1 MMPELY
7 LKIKGKSKEAF
18 SDYQSNDWFALGQS
32 MLSLFTA
39 SGLVEV
45 YKPNGEFDH
54 TKEQELI

>member
-7 LKIKGKSKEAF
+7 QKIKGKSKEPF
-18 SDYQSNDWFALGQS
+18 TDYQSNDWFALGQT

-39 SGLVEV
+39 SNLGEI